1 MLKKSVFLLFFKLL
15 KGVIMKKILLFT
27 LLLSSL
33 VSSAAPLVVKD
44 GDNIGFLGDSL
55 TQFANREYGF
65 ILLVMGAL
73 KADGVKNLKYIP
85 GGIGGDRSN
94 SILARLDKF
103 LARKPSI
110 VILQVGVNDVAWGKR
125 GVELPQY
132 EKNIREIVAR
142 CEKAGSRMVL
152 VTPTLHTEDLKFANN
167 VKLAKY
173 ADVVRKIAREK
184 NILLADWQKKM
195 REIIRAGKI
204 PADKGYAL
212 TIDKVHLNGYG
223 NMYLS
228 CAILETLGMEKSKV
242 ESFIPEWKKIPSMAP
257 ILNMWNSPQ
266 YRISMEDHAV
276 LYKEAQKHKMTVD
289 AYCRFLIGEK
299 IKSLK

>member
-1 MLKKSVFLLFFKLL
+1 
-15 KGVIMKKILLFT
+15 MKKIIV
-27 LLLSSL
+27 LLSVLSISL
-33 VSSAAPLVVKD
+33 MASGAPLIVKD

-110 VILQVGVNDVAWGKR
+110 VILQVGVNDVSWGKR

-142 CEKAGSRMVL
+142 CEKAGARMVL
-152 VTPTLHTEDLKFANN
+152 VTPTLHTEDTAYANN
-167 VKLAKY
+167 VKLEKY
-173 ADVVRKIAREK
+173 AQTIRNIAKEK
-184 NILLADWQKKM
+184 NIPLVDWQKKM
-195 REIIRAGKI
+195 REIIASNKI
-204 PADKGYAL
+204 QADKGNHL
-212 TIDKVHLNGYG
+212 TIDRVHLNGYG
-223 NMYLS
+223 NMYLA
-228 CAILETLGMEKSKV
+228 CAILETLGMEKRKID
-242 ESFIPEWKKIPSMAP
+242 SFIPAWKKIPSMAP
-257 ILNMWNSPQ
+257 LLNAWNSPQ
-266 YRISMEDHAV
+266 YRISMEDHAL

-289 AYCRFLIGEK
+289 AYCRFLIGDK

>member
-1 MLKKSVFLLFFKLL
+1 MLKKSVFLLFLKLL

-73 KADGVKNLKYIP
+73 KAEGVKNLKYIP

-110 VILQVGVNDVAWGKR
+110 VILQVGVNDVAWKKH

-132 EKNIREIVAR
+132 KENIRKIVAK
-142 CEKAGSRMVL
+142 CEKAGARMVL
-152 VTPTLHTEDLKFANN
+152 VTPTLYTEDPAFADNI
-167 VKLAKY
+167 KLEKY
-173 ADVVRKIAREK
+173 AQFIRDFAKEK
-184 NILLADWQKKM
+184 NILLVDWQKKM
-195 REIIRAGKI
+195 RKIIASNAI
-204 PADKGYAL
+204 QADKGNHL
-212 TIDKVHLNGYG
+212 TIDRVHLNGYG

-242 ESFIPEWKKIPSMAP
+242 ESFIPKWKKIPSMAP
-257 ILNMWNSPQ
+257 ILNMWNSPK